1 MYFQATEES
10 QTRRESE
17 VVVRQSGSGT
27 VPDASNNNV
36 AAGESEG
43 GDLWTYGPMEFS
55 DGDGDMNESILDVTD
70 D

>member
-1 MYFQATEES
+1 M
-10 QTRRESE
+10 
-17 VVVRQSGSGT
+17 QSGSGT
-27 VPDASNNNV
+27 VPDDSNNNV